1 MLLRKIQQQ
10 SQDGQIK
17 VTYCWIDVHDHLATR
32 SVPLTMVSS
41 FLFLLEYSLSCGS
54 VLQCEFTNDFAEPMN
69 TDLTN
74 SRCRVSEKQQEHVE
88 PAGKGIYK
96 RKM

>member
-1 MLLRKIQQQ
+1 M
-10 SQDGQIK
+10 
-17 VTYCWIDVHDHLATR
+17 VTHCGIDVHDHLAAC

-74 SRCRVSEKQQEHVE
+74 SECWVTEKEQECME
-88 PAGKGIYK
+88 PARKVIYEK
-96 RKM
+96 W